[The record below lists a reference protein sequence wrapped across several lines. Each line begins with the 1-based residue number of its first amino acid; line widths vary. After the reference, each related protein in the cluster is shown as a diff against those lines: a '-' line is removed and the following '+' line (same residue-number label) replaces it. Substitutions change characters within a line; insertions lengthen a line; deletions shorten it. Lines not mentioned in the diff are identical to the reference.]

1 MNVIIIFSPGLGG
14 NHLANMIS
22 TDPRF
27 HNRTSVK
34 DYLESTRADAHFSS
48 LQNLN
53 NLDELQQ
60 TDNNVLCGH
69 LGEFIWTEYMAI
81 TSRFKSL
88 QIVLI
93 ETPKDHTSVAYQRW
107 QDYSQMNSYF
117 QAEQGV
123 LYSQDVIERI
133 TGITDMNF
141 MPSES
146 LFNKTAPIEILQ
158 EMNYNIDAEQCTKMH
173 THWFENNLFK

>member
-1 MNVIIIFSPGLGG
+1 MNVITIFSPGLGG

-27 HNRTSVK
+27 HNRISVK
-34 DYLESTRADAHFSS
+34 DYLESTGTDAHFSS

-53 NLDELQQ
+53 NLNKLRQ

-69 LGEFIWTEYMAI
+69 LGEFIWTD
-81 TSRFKSL
+81 TSRFKNL

-93 ETPKDHTSVAYQRW
+93 ETPKDGMSVAYQRW
-107 QDYSQMNSYF
+107 QDYSQINLYY

-123 LYSQDVIERI
+123 LYSRDVIERI
-133 TGITDMNF
+133 TGITDINC

-158 EMNYNIDAEQCTKMH
+158 EMNYNIDVEQCTKMH